1 MAMSLCVVIE
11 NTSSGVAEILDP
23 LLNQL
28 FDLCK

>member
-11 NTSSGVAEILDP
+11 NTSSGVPEILDP